1 MQVFLSTPFFSSF
14 RYIPR
19 SGIACSYGYSVLNFL
34 KETWS
39 FAFASLLPF
48 RDECVLSPYP
58 QDMDRGKRERREGR
72 KENQKGK
79 RHDQWHFA
87 RMARP

>member
-1 MQVFLSTPFFSSF
+1 MFQHLFSILLDINV
-14 RYIPR
+14 RVELLPI
-19 SGIACSYGYSVLNFL
+19 CGYSVLNFL

-58 QDMDRGKRERREGR
+58 QDMDWGRRERREGG

>member
-1 MQVFLSTPFFSSF
+1 MFEHLFS
-14 RYIPR
+14 ILLIINVGVELLPR
-19 SGIACSYGYSVLNFL
+19 CGYSVLNFL